1 MILEREDWEEAG
13 CCFRPDTAVS
23 EIHPGEGH
31 YRIMEAIDEYDR
43 LIAMDA
49 AGEAAAHLER
59 CLAQFEEQG
68 GWGEQITILNEMMGC

>member
-49 AGEAAAHLER
+49 AGEAAAHL
-59 CLAQFEEQG
+59 
-68 GWGEQITILNEMMGC
+68 